1 MTDIPVTA
9 PFDGSEI
16 ATVPNATRED
26 VESALATAHGLYRDR
41 DGWLSKPQRIEILR
55 KAAEIIKERRQE
67 LAVAAAREG
76 GKPLPDSLVEV
87 DRAADGVENC
97 VEVLR
102 SEGGRVNPMRLNPS

>member
-16 ATVPNATRED
+16 TTVPNATRED
-26 VESALATAHGLYRDR
+26 VERALATAHGLYRDR

-76 GKPLPDSLVEV
+76 GKPLSDPW
-87 DRAADGVENC
+87 
-97 VEVLR
+97 LR
-102 SEGGRVNPMRLNPS
+102 STGRRMALKTALRSYALKAAGSFR